1 MTQLERAVESTWAL
15 VITRFGVPVLLVV
28 LGGLGA
34 FAWGDIRSTL
44 NAVRLIQFQ
53 QIKDGKDI
61 ERHSTD
67 IQELRMDLREIEQRL
82 RAKGISDVQP
92 IYEGRA
98 NDF

>member
-15 VITRFGVPVLLVV
+15 VLTRFGVPLLLVC

-44 NAVRLIQFQ
+44 DTVRVIQFQ

-61 ERHSTD
+61 ERHTTD
-67 IQELRMDLREIEQRL
+67 IQELRMDMRDIEQRL
-82 RAKGISDVQP
+82 RAKGINDVRTGYGP
-92 IYEGRA
+92 YVP
-98 NDF
+98 